1 MSHIPEKVHNQ
12 RMKLQ
17 LQSIESPSEL
27 PGRKLHLSD
36 GLKSKSFPGGMI
48 PNKLRLQLD
57 TMDSPVHLTG
67 YRKTDMSPVTDLAF
81 NLCDTSLS
89 SPNTPQMII
98 KKKLTMDY
106 ESSPSPSSSHCS
118 SDSGTPLTSITNRPK
133 GRLMGSGRS
142 ITRCPTEPLDL
153 EANKEN
159 IPMTKLMSP
168 CKTADSPSTLKDRK
182 SFNRMIHSP
191 EKEKI
196 NTFQSNKTISQKRPL
211 FTVLEDE
218 NSKDSGYSSQ
228 PLEEDRHRKKSRC
241 DMENSLEDILA
252 DCSPSKEGLAVLQRS
267 PCSKQTSKASS
278 DGFDVES
285 LDSLPE
291 MPEEEDE
298 EDSSYTNSFSALLQ
312 KEILSSST
320 SSNSFLTRTSCISS
334 PSPSGPR
341 SIRRALSMI
350 AKPTCLEEE
359 RSPLSRNE
367 FKAGFKRP
375 EAPCVSTNI
384 PTFGRKKRHPGL
396 VERSI
401 SLQQP
406 YFPHSG
412 KTLMRSQSEVAIKKS
427 FEFKD
432 DNDDILPDSYGKYCL
447 PSGTGLSKNHPNLRS
462 ITCHTLAD
470 LIAGKHKDSVNSFRV
485 IDVRYKFEYEGG
497 HILGAENWQHGED
510 EEFLSGLL
518 PAEPLEC
525 PPSPGDVKNE
535 KRNIVIF
542 HCEFSSQRAPDFYK
556 KLRERDR
563 TLNENVYPGLH
574 YPEIYLLHL
583 GYKEFYNNYPALC
596 TGRYTEMAD
605 PRYGNELRQ
614 MRAKS
619 KSWSG
624 GTAART
630 GALARRFP

>member
-1 MSHIPEKVHNQ
+1 MSHIPEKIHNQ

-27 PGRKLHLSD
+27 PGRKLFLSD
-36 GLKSKSFPGGMI
+36 GSKSKSFTSRITPHS
-48 PNKLRLQLD
+48 LRSQLD
-57 TMDSPVHLTG
+57 SIDSPVHLTG

-98 KKKLTMDY
+98 KKKLTMDD
-106 ESSPSPSSSHCS
+106 ESSPSPSTSHCS
-118 SDSGTPLTSITNRPK
+118 SDSGTPLTTITNKPK
-133 GRLMGSGRS
+133 GRFGARS
-142 ITRCPTEPLDL
+142 ITRCPTEPNDL

-159 IPMTKLMSP
+159 IPLTQLISSP
-168 CKTADSPSTLKDRK
+168 CKMADSPSNLKDRK
-182 SFNRMIHSP
+182 SFNRMIQSP
-191 EKEKI
+191 EKEK
-196 NTFQSNKTISQKRPL
+196 TKTLSQKRPL

-241 DMENSLEDILA
+241 DAENSLEDILA
-252 DCSPSKEGLAVLQRS
+252 DCSPSKEGLTVLQRS

-285 LDSLPE
+285 LDSLAE

-298 EDSSYTNSFSALLQ
+298 EDSSYTNSFSALLK

-320 SSNSFLTRTSCISS
+320 EKNSLVRRSSCNSS
-334 PSPSGPR
+334 PSPSGQR

-350 AKPTCLEEE
+350 DKPSSLEDE

-384 PTFGRKKRHPGL
+384 PTFGRKKRYPALG
-396 VERSI
+396 ERSI

-412 KTLMRSQSEVAIKKS
+412 KTLLRSQSEVAIKKS

-470 LIAGKHKDSVNSFRV
+470 LIAGKHKETVNSFRV

-497 HILGAENWQHGED
+497 HIIGAENWQHGED

-563 TLNENVYPGLH
+563 TLNLNVYPGLH

>member
-1 MSHIPEKVHNQ
+1 MIDK
-12 RMKLQ
+12 
-17 LQSIESPSEL
+17 PS
-27 PGRKLHLSD
+27 
-36 GLKSKSFPGGMI
+36 
-48 PNKLRLQLD
+48 
-57 TMDSPVHLTG
+57 
-67 YRKTDMSPVTDLAF
+67 
-81 NLCDTSLS
+81 
-89 SPNTPQMII
+89 
-98 KKKLTMDY
+98 
-106 ESSPSPSSSHCS
+106 
-118 SDSGTPLTSITNRPK
+118 
-133 GRLMGSGRS
+133 
-142 ITRCPTEPLDL
+142 
-153 EANKEN
+153 
-159 IPMTKLMSP
+159 
-168 CKTADSPSTLKDRK
+168 
-182 SFNRMIHSP
+182 
-191 EKEKI
+191 
-196 NTFQSNKTISQKRPL
+196 
-211 FTVLEDE
+211 
-218 NSKDSGYSSQ
+218 
-228 PLEEDRHRKKSRC
+228 
-241 DMENSLEDILA
+241 SLED
-252 DCSPSKEGLAVLQRS
+252 
-267 PCSKQTSKASS
+267 
-278 DGFDVES
+278 
-285 LDSLPE
+285 
-291 MPEEEDE
+291 
-298 EDSSYTNSFSALLQ
+298 
-312 KEILSSST
+312 
-320 SSNSFLTRTSCISS
+320 
-334 PSPSGPR
+334 
-341 SIRRALSMI
+341 
-350 AKPTCLEEE
+350 E

-375 EAPCVSTNI
+375 EAPCVSSNI
-384 PTFGRKKRHPGL
+384 PTFGRKKRYPALG
-396 VERSI
+396 ERSI

-412 KTLMRSQSEVAIKKS
+412 KTLLRSQSEVAIKKS

-470 LIAGKHKDSVNSFRV
+470 LIAGKHKDTVNSFRV

-497 HILGAENWQHGED
+497 HIFGAENWQHGED

-563 TLNENVYPGLH
+563 TLNQNVYPGLH

-583 GYKEFYNNYPALC
+583 GYKEFYNNYPELC